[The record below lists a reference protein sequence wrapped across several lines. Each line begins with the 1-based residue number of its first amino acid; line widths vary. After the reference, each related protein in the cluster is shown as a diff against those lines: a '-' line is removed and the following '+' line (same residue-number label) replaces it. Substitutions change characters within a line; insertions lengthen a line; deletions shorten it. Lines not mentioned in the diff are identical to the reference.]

1 MEKLKLQE
9 AVVVEGRDD
18 EAAVL
23 RAVDAA
29 VISTHGWG
37 MPDGNVER
45 IRAAYERCGIII
57 LTDPDFAG
65 ENIRRRLTALFP
77 DAKHAYLA
85 RPDASKM
92 QGEKVLDI
100 GVENA
105 VPEAIQA
112 ALLAAR
118 ARVAAPTASSFPS
131 TGSGNVKED
140 TVTQADLASLG
151 LAGGAGSTQLRQV
164 LGKELGIGS
173 CNAKAFAKRLAAF
186 GIPREEF
193 LAAWRRILQENR

>member
-1 MEKLKLQE
+1 MEKLKLLE
-9 AVVVEGRDD
+9 TVVVEGRDD

-37 MPDGNVER
+37 LPDGNVER
-45 IRAAYERCGIII
+45 IRAAYERTGIII

-65 ENIRRRLTALFP
+65 ENIRRRLSEQFP

-85 RPDASKM
+85 RPEASKR
-92 QGEKVLDI
+92 QGERVVDI

-105 VPEAIQA
+105 APEAIQA

-118 ARVAAPTASSFPS
+118 AQVQ
-131 TGSGNVKED
+131 TGLSAE
-140 TVTQADLASLG
+140 TVTQADLIALG
-151 LAGGAGSTQLRQV
+151 LAGGSGSTQLREA

-173 CNAKAFAKRLAAF
+173 CNAKAFARRLAAF

-193 LAAWRRILQENR
+193 LAAWRRISQENR

>member
-1 MEKLKLQE
+1 MEKLRLLE
-9 AVVVEGRDD
+9 TVVVEGRDD

-37 MPDGNVER
+37 LPDGNVER
-45 IRAAYERCGIII
+45 IRAAYERTGIII

-65 ENIRRRLTALFP
+65 ENIRRRLSEQFP

-85 RPDASKM
+85 CPEASKR
-92 QGEKVLDI
+92 QGERVVDI

-105 VPEAIQA
+105 APEAIQA

-118 ARVAAPTASSFPS
+118 AQVQ
-131 TGSGNVKED
+131 TGLSAE
-140 TVTQADLASLG
+140 TVTQADLIALG
-151 LAGGAGSTQLRQV
+151 LAGGSGSTQLREA

-173 CNAKAFAKRLAAF
+173 CNAKAFARRLAAF
-186 GIPREEF
+186 GISREEF
-193 LAAWRRILQENR
+193 LAAWRRISQENR

>member
-1 MEKLKLQE
+1 MEKLRLLE
-9 AVVVEGRDD
+9 TVVVEGRDD

-37 MPDGNVER
+37 LQEGNVER
-45 IRAAYERCGIII
+45 IRAAYERTGIII

-65 ENIRRRLTALFP
+65 ENIRRRLSEQFP

-85 RPDASKM
+85 RPEASKR
-92 QGEKVLDI
+92 QGERVVDI

-105 VPEAIQA
+105 APEAIQA

-118 ARVAAPTASSFPS
+118 AQVQTGPS
-131 TGSGNVKED
+131 AE
-140 TVTQADLASLG
+140 TVTQADLIALG
-151 LAGGAGSTQLRQV
+151 LAGGSGSTQLRAA

-173 CNAKAFAKRLAAF
+173 CNAKAFARRLAAF
-186 GIPREEF
+186 GISREEF
-193 LAAWRRILQENR
+193 LAAWRRISQENR

>member
-1 MEKLKLQE
+1 MEKLRLLE
-9 AVVVEGRDD
+9 TVVVEGRDD

-37 MPDGNVER
+37 LPEGNVER
-45 IRAAYERCGIII
+45 IRAAYERTGIII

-65 ENIRRRLTALFP
+65 ENIRRRLSEQFP

-85 RPDASKM
+85 RPEASKR
-92 QGEKVLDI
+92 QGERVVDI

-105 VPEAIQA
+105 APEAIQA

-118 ARVAAPTASSFPS
+118 AQVQ
-131 TGSGNVKED
+131 TGLSAE
-140 TVTQADLASLG
+140 TVTQADLIALG
-151 LAGGAGSTQLRQV
+151 LAGGSGSTQLREA

-173 CNAKAFAKRLAAF
+173 CNAKAFARRLAAF

-193 LAAWRRILQENR
+193 LAAWRRISQENR

>member
-1 MEKLKLQE
+1 MEKLRLLE

-45 IRAAYERCGIII
+45 IRAAYERTGIII

-65 ENIRRRLTALFP
+65 ENIRRRLSEQFP

-85 RPDASKM
+85 RPEASKR
-92 QGEKVLDI
+92 QGERVVDI

-105 VPEAIQA
+105 APEAIQA

-118 ARVAAPTASSFPS
+118 AQVQ
-131 TGSGNVKED
+131 TGLSAE
-140 TVTQADLASLG
+140 TVTQADLIALG
-151 LAGGAGSTQLRQV
+151 LAGGSGSTQLREA

-173 CNAKAFAKRLAAF
+173 CNAKAFARRLAAF
-186 GIPREEF
+186 GISREEF
-193 LAAWRRILQENR
+193 LAAWRRISQENR

>member
-1 MEKLKLQE
+1 MEKLRLLE

-37 MPDGNVER
+37 LPDGNVER
-45 IRAAYERCGIII
+45 IRAAYERTGIII

-65 ENIRRRLTALFP
+65 ENIRRRLSEQFP

-85 RPDASKM
+85 RPEASKR
-92 QGEKVLDI
+92 QGERVVDI

-105 VPEAIQA
+105 APEAIQA

-118 ARVAAPTASSFPS
+118 AQVQTGPS
-131 TGSGNVKED
+131 AE
-140 TVTQADLASLG
+140 TVTQADLIALG
-151 LAGGAGSTQLRQV
+151 LAGGSGSTQLREA

-173 CNAKAFAKRLAAF
+173 CNAKAFARRLAAF
-186 GIPREEF
+186 GISREEF
-193 LAAWRRILQENR
+193 LAAWRRISQENR

>member
-1 MEKLKLQE
+1 MEKLRLLE
-9 AVVVEGRDD
+9 TVVVEGRDD

-37 MPDGNVER
+37 LPEGNVER
-45 IRAAYERCGIII
+45 IRAAYERTGIII

-65 ENIRRRLTALFP
+65 ENIRRRLSEQFP

-85 RPDASKM
+85 RPEASKR
-92 QGEKVLDI
+92 QGERVVDI

-105 VPEAIQA
+105 APEAIQA
-112 ALLAAR
+112 ALLSAR
-118 ARVAAPTASSFPS
+118 AQVQTGPS
-131 TGSGNVKED
+131 AEM
-140 TVTQADLASLG
+140 VTQADLIALG
-151 LAGGAGSTQLRQV
+151 LAGGSGSTQLREA

-173 CNAKAFAKRLAAF
+173 CNAKAFARRLAAF
-186 GIPREEF
+186 GIRREEF
-193 LAAWRRILQENR
+193 LAAWRRISQENR

>member
-1 MEKLKLQE
+1 MEKLRLLE

-45 IRAAYERCGIII
+45 IRAAYERTGIII

-65 ENIRRRLTALFP
+65 ENIRRRLSEQFP

-85 RPDASKM
+85 RPEASKR
-92 QGEKVLDI
+92 QGERVVDI

-105 VPEAIQA
+105 APEAIQA

-118 ARVAAPTASSFPS
+118 AQVQTGPS
-131 TGSGNVKED
+131 AEM
-140 TVTQADLASLG
+140 VTQADLIALG
-151 LAGGAGSTQLRQV
+151 LAGGSGSTQLREA

-173 CNAKAFAKRLAAF
+173 CNAKAFARRLAAF
-186 GIPREEF
+186 GISREEF
-193 LAAWRRILQENR
+193 LAAWRRISQENR

>member
-1 MEKLKLQE
+1 MEKIRLKE

-37 MPDGNVER
+37 FPDEAMAR
-45 IRAAYERCGIII
+45 IRSAYERQGIII
-57 LTDPDFAG
+57 LTDPDHAG
-65 ENIRRRLTALFP
+65 EDSRRRLAAMFP
-77 DAKHAYLA
+77 DAKHACLA
-85 RPDASKM
+85 RTDAAKEK
-92 QGEKVLDI
+92 GERTVDI

-105 VPEAIQA
+105 TPEAIRK

-118 ARVAAPTASSFPS
+118 AEVRDASA
-131 TGSGNVKED
+131 EEA
-140 TVTQADLASLG
+140 VTPAELIALG
-151 LAGGAGSTQLRQV
+151 LAGGAGSSRLRQA

-173 CNAKAFAKRLAAF
+173 CGAKSFAKRLKAF
-186 GIPREEF
+186 GITREEF
-193 LAAWRRILQENR
+193 LAAWRRISQDNR

>member
-1 MEKLKLQE
+1 MEKLRLLE
-9 AVVVEGRDD
+9 TVVVEGRDD

-37 MPDGNVER
+37 LPEGNVER
-45 IRAAYERCGIII
+45 IRAAYERTGIII

-65 ENIRRRLTALFP
+65 ENIRRRLSEQFP

-85 RPDASKM
+85 RPEASKR
-92 QGEKVLDI
+92 QGERVVDI

-105 VPEAIQA
+105 APEAIQA

-118 ARVAAPTASSFPS
+118 AQVQAGPCA
-131 TGSGNVKED
+131 EM
-140 TVTQADLASLG
+140 VTQADLIALG
-151 LAGGAGSTQLRQV
+151 LAGGSGSTQLREA

-186 GIPREEF
+186 GISREEF
-193 LAAWRRILQENR
+193 LAAWRRISQENR

>member
-1 MEKLKLQE
+1 M
-9 AVVVEGRDD
+9 VEGRDD

-37 MPDGNVER
+37 LPEGNVER
-45 IRAAYERCGIII
+45 IRAAYERTGIII

-65 ENIRRRLTALFP
+65 ENIRRRLSEQFP

-85 RPDASKM
+85 RPEASKR
-92 QGEKVLDI
+92 QGERVVDI

-105 VPEAIQA
+105 APEAIQA

-118 ARVAAPTASSFPS
+118 AQVQTGPS
-131 TGSGNVKED
+131 AE
-140 TVTQADLASLG
+140 TVTQADLIALG
-151 LAGGAGSTQLRQV
+151 LAGGSGSTQLREA

-173 CNAKAFAKRLAAF
+173 CNAKAFARRLAAF
-186 GIPREEF
+186 GISREEF
-193 LAAWRRILQENR
+193 LAAWRRISQENR

>member
-1 MEKLKLQE
+1 MEKLRLLE
-9 AVVVEGRDD
+9 TVVVEGRDD

-37 MPDGNVER
+37 LPDGNVER
-45 IRAAYERCGIII
+45 IRAAYERTGIII

-65 ENIRRRLTALFP
+65 ENIRRRLSEQFP

-85 RPDASKM
+85 RPEASKR
-92 QGEKVLDI
+92 QGERVVDI

-105 VPEAIQA
+105 APEAIQA

-118 ARVAAPTASSFPS
+118 AQVQTGPS
-131 TGSGNVKED
+131 AEM
-140 TVTQADLASLG
+140 VTQADLIALG
-151 LAGGAGSTQLRQV
+151 LAGGSGSTQLREA

-173 CNAKAFAKRLAAF
+173 CNAKAFARRLAAF
-186 GIPREEF
+186 GISREEF
-193 LAAWRRILQENR
+193 LAAWRRISQENR

>member
-1 MEKLKLQE
+1 MEKLRLLE

-37 MPDGNVER
+37 LPDGNVER
-45 IRAAYERCGIII
+45 IRAAYERTGIII

-65 ENIRRRLTALFP
+65 ENIRRRLTEQFP

-85 RPDASKM
+85 RPEASKR
-92 QGEKVLDI
+92 QGERVVDI

-105 VPEAIQA
+105 APEAIQA

-118 ARVAAPTASSFPS
+118 AQVQ
-131 TGSGNVKED
+131 TGLSAE
-140 TVTQADLASLG
+140 TVTQADLIALG
-151 LAGGAGSTQLRQV
+151 LAGGSGSTQLREA

-173 CNAKAFAKRLAAF
+173 CNAKAFARRLAAF
-186 GIPREEF
+186 GISREEF
-193 LAAWRRILQENR
+193 LAAWRRISQENR

>member
-1 MEKLKLQE
+1 MEKLRLLE
-9 AVVVEGRDD
+9 TVVVEGRDD

-37 MPDGNVER
+37 LPEGNVER
-45 IRAAYERCGIII
+45 IRAAYERTGIII

-65 ENIRRRLTALFP
+65 ENIRRRLSEQFP

-85 RPDASKM
+85 RPEASKR
-92 QGEKVLDI
+92 QGERVVDI

-105 VPEAIQA
+105 APEAIQA

-118 ARVAAPTASSFPS
+118 AQVQTGPS
-131 TGSGNVKED
+131 AE
-140 TVTQADLASLG
+140 TVTQADLIALG
-151 LAGGAGSTQLRQV
+151 LAGGSGSTQLREA

-173 CNAKAFAKRLAAF
+173 CNAKAFARRLAAF

-193 LAAWRRILQENR
+193 LAAWRRISQENR

>member
-1 MEKLKLQE
+1 MEKLRLLE
-9 AVVVEGRDD
+9 TVVVEGRDD

-45 IRAAYERCGIII
+45 IRAAYERTGIII

-65 ENIRRRLTALFP
+65 ENIRRRLSEQFP

-85 RPDASKM
+85 RPEASKR
-92 QGEKVLDI
+92 QGERVVDI

-105 VPEAIQA
+105 APEAIQA

-118 ARVAAPTASSFPS
+118 AQVQTGPS
-131 TGSGNVKED
+131 AEM
-140 TVTQADLASLG
+140 VTQADLIALG
-151 LAGGAGSTQLRQV
+151 LAGGSGSTQLREA

-173 CNAKAFAKRLAAF
+173 CNAKAFARRLAAF

-193 LAAWRRILQENR
+193 LAAWRRISQENR

>member
-1 MEKLKLQE
+1 MEKLRLLE
-9 AVVVEGRDD
+9 TVVVEGRDD

-37 MPDGNVER
+37 LPDGNVER
-45 IRAAYERCGIII
+45 IRAAYERTGIII

-65 ENIRRRLTALFP
+65 ENIRRRLSEQFP

-85 RPDASKM
+85 RPEASKR
-92 QGEKVLDI
+92 QGERVVDI

-105 VPEAIQA
+105 APEAIQA

-118 ARVAAPTASSFPS
+118 AQVQTGPS
-131 TGSGNVKED
+131 AE
-140 TVTQADLASLG
+140 TVTQADLIALG
-151 LAGGAGSTQLRQV
+151 LAGGSGSTQLREA

-173 CNAKAFAKRLAAF
+173 CNAKAFARRLAAF
-186 GIPREEF
+186 GIRREEF
-193 LAAWRRILQENR
+193 LAAWRRISQENR

>member
-1 MEKLKLQE
+1 MEKLRLLE

-37 MPDGNVER
+37 LPDGNVER
-45 IRAAYERCGIII
+45 IHAAYERTGIII

-65 ENIRRRLTALFP
+65 ENIRRRLSEQFP

-85 RPDASKM
+85 RPEASKR
-92 QGEKVLDI
+92 QGERVVDI

-105 VPEAIQA
+105 APEAIQA

-118 ARVAAPTASSFPS
+118 AQVQ
-131 TGSGNVKED
+131 TGLSAE
-140 TVTQADLASLG
+140 TVTQADLIALG
-151 LAGGAGSTQLRQV
+151 LAGGSGSTQLREA

-173 CNAKAFAKRLAAF
+173 CNAKAFARRLAAF
-186 GIPREEF
+186 GISREEF
-193 LAAWRRILQENR
+193 LAAWRRISQENR

>member
-1 MEKLKLQE
+1 MEKLRLLE
-9 AVVVEGRDD
+9 TVVVEGRDD

-37 MPDGNVER
+37 LPDGNVER
-45 IRAAYERCGIII
+45 IRAAYERTGIII

-65 ENIRRRLTALFP
+65 ENIRRRLSEQFP

-85 RPDASKM
+85 RPEASKR
-92 QGEKVLDI
+92 QGERVVDI

-105 VPEAIQA
+105 APEAIQA

-118 ARVAAPTASSFPS
+118 AQVQ
-131 TGSGNVKED
+131 TGLSAE
-140 TVTQADLASLG
+140 TVTQADLIALG
-151 LAGGAGSTQLRQV
+151 LAGGSGSTQLREA

-173 CNAKAFAKRLAAF
+173 CNAKAFARRLAAF

-193 LAAWRRILQENR
+193 LAAWRRISQENR

>member
-1 MEKLKLQE
+1 MEKLRLLE
-9 AVVVEGRDD
+9 TVVVEGRDD

-37 MPDGNVER
+37 LPEGNVER
-45 IRAAYERCGIII
+45 IRAAYERTGIII

-65 ENIRRRLTALFP
+65 ENIRRRLSEQFP

-85 RPDASKM
+85 RPEASKR
-92 QGEKVLDI
+92 QGERVVDI

-105 VPEAIQA
+105 APEAIQA

-118 ARVAAPTASSFPS
+118 AQVQTGPS
-131 TGSGNVKED
+131 AE
-140 TVTQADLASLG
+140 TVTQADLIALG
-151 LAGGAGSTQLRQV
+151 LAGGSGSTQLREA

-173 CNAKAFAKRLAAF
+173 CNAKAFARRLAAF
-186 GIPREEF
+186 GISREEF
-193 LAAWRRILQENR
+193 LAAWRRISQENR

>member
-37 MPDGNVER
+37 MPEGNLER
-45 IRAAYERCGIII
+45 IRAAYERQGIVI

-65 ENIRRRLTALFP
+65 ENIRKRLAAMFP

-85 RPDASKM
+85 RPDASKCK
-92 QGEKVLDI
+92 GGRVLDI

-105 VPEAIQA
+105 APETIRE

-118 ARVAAPTASSFPS
+118 TRVAEIPFPS
-131 TGSGNVKED
+131 TGSGNVRD
-140 TVTQADLASLG
+140 NAVTQADLIALG
-151 LAGGAGSTQLRQV
+151 LAGPGSTQLRQT

-186 GIPREEF
+186 GISREEF
-193 LAAWRRILQENR
+193 LAAWRRISQENR

>member
-1 MEKLKLQE
+1 MEKLRLLE
-9 AVVVEGRDD
+9 TVVVEGRDD

-37 MPDGNVER
+37 LQEGNVER
-45 IRAAYERCGIII
+45 IRAAYERTGIII

-65 ENIRRRLTALFP
+65 ENIRRRLSEQFP

-85 RPDASKM
+85 RPEASKR
-92 QGEKVLDI
+92 QGERVVDI

-105 VPEAIQA
+105 APEAIQA

-118 ARVAAPTASSFPS
+118 AQVQTGPS
-131 TGSGNVKED
+131 AE
-140 TVTQADLASLG
+140 TVTQADLIALG
-151 LAGGAGSTQLRQV
+151 LAGGSGSTQ
-164 LGKELGIGS
+164 LGIGS
-173 CNAKAFAKRLAAF
+173 CNAKAFARRLAAF
-186 GIPREEF
+186 GISREEF
-193 LAAWRRILQENR
+193 LAAWRRISQENR

>member
-1 MEKLKLQE
+1 MEKLRLLE
-9 AVVVEGRDD
+9 TVVVEGRDD

-37 MPDGNVER
+37 MPDGNIER
-45 IRAAYERCGIII
+45 IRAAYERTGIII

-65 ENIRRRLTALFP
+65 ENIRRRLSEQFP

-85 RPDASKM
+85 RPEASKR
-92 QGEKVLDI
+92 QGERVVDI

-105 VPEAIQA
+105 APEAIQA

-118 ARVAAPTASSFPS
+118 AQVQ
-131 TGSGNVKED
+131 TGLSAE
-140 TVTQADLASLG
+140 TVTQADLIALG
-151 LAGGAGSTQLRQV
+151 LAGGSGSTQLREA

-173 CNAKAFAKRLAAF
+173 CNAKAFARRLAAF
-186 GIPREEF
+186 GISREEF
-193 LAAWRRILQENR
+193 LAAWRRISQENR

>member
-1 MEKLKLQE
+1 MEKLRLLE
-9 AVVVEGRDD
+9 TVVVEGRDD

-37 MPDGNVER
+37 LPEGNVER
-45 IRAAYERCGIII
+45 IRAAYERTGIII

-65 ENIRRRLTALFP
+65 ENIRRRLSEQFP

-85 RPDASKM
+85 RPEASKR
-92 QGEKVLDI
+92 QGERVVDI

-105 VPEAIQA
+105 APEAIQA

-118 ARVAAPTASSFPS
+118 AQVQTGPS
-131 TGSGNVKED
+131 AEM
-140 TVTQADLASLG
+140 VTQADLIALG
-151 LAGGAGSTQLRQV
+151 LAGGSGSTQLREA

-173 CNAKAFAKRLAAF
+173 CNAKAFARRLAAF
-186 GIPREEF
+186 GIRREEF
-193 LAAWRRILQENR
+193 LAAWRRISQENR

>member
-1 MEKLKLQE
+1 MEKLRLGE
-9 AVVVEGRDD
+9 TVVVEGRDD

-23 RAVDAA
+23 RAVDAP
-29 VISTHGWG
+29 VVSTHGWG

-45 IRAAYERCGIII
+45 IRAAYEKTGIII

-65 ENIRRRLTALFP
+65 ENIRRRLADLFP
-77 DAKHAYLA
+77 GAKHAYLA
-85 RPDASKM
+85 RPEASKCRGG
-92 QGEKVLDI
+92 QVLDI

-105 VPEAIQA
+105 APEAIRE

-118 ARVAAPTASSFPS
+118 AKTAA
-131 TGSGNVKED
+131 GNGPED
-140 TVTQADLASLG
+140 AVTPADLAALG
-151 LAGGAGSTQLRQV
+151 LSGGAGSTKLREA

-186 GIPREEF
+186 GISREEF
-193 LAAWRRILQENR
+193 LAAWRRISQENR

>member
-1 MEKLKLQE
+1 MEKLRLLE

-37 MPDGNVER
+37 LPDGNVER
-45 IRAAYERCGIII
+45 IRAAYERTGIII

-65 ENIRRRLTALFP
+65 ENIRRRLSEQFP

-85 RPDASKM
+85 RPEASKR
-92 QGEKVLDI
+92 QGERVVDI

-105 VPEAIQA
+105 APEAIQA

-118 ARVAAPTASSFPS
+118 AQVQTGPS
-131 TGSGNVKED
+131 AEM
-140 TVTQADLASLG
+140 VTQADLIALG
-151 LAGGAGSTQLRQV
+151 LAGGSGSTQLREA

-173 CNAKAFAKRLAAF
+173 CNAKAFARRLAAF
-186 GIPREEF
+186 GIRREEF
-193 LAAWRRILQENR
+193 LAAWRRISQENR

>member
-1 MEKLKLQE
+1 MEKLRLLE
-9 AVVVEGRDD
+9 TVVVEGRDD

-37 MPDGNVER
+37 LPEGNVER
-45 IRAAYERCGIII
+45 IRAAYERTGIII

-65 ENIRRRLTALFP
+65 ENIRRRLSEQFP

-85 RPDASKM
+85 RPEASKR
-92 QGEKVLDI
+92 QGERVVDI

-105 VPEAIQA
+105 APEAIQA

-118 ARVAAPTASSFPS
+118 AQVQTGPS
-131 TGSGNVKED
+131 AEM
-140 TVTQADLASLG
+140 VTQADLIALG
-151 LAGGAGSTQLRQV
+151 LAGGSGSTQLREA

-173 CNAKAFAKRLAAF
+173 CNAKAFARRLAAF

-193 LAAWRRILQENR
+193 LAAWRRISQENR

>member
-1 MEKLKLQE
+1 MEKLRLLE
-9 AVVVEGRDD
+9 TVVVEGRDD

-37 MPDGNVER
+37 LPDGNVER
-45 IRAAYERCGIII
+45 IRAAYERTGIII

-65 ENIRRRLTALFP
+65 ENIRRRLSEQFP

-85 RPDASKM
+85 RPEASKR
-92 QGEKVLDI
+92 QGERVVDI

-105 VPEAIQA
+105 APEAIQA

-118 ARVAAPTASSFPS
+118 AQVQ
-131 TGSGNVKED
+131 TGLSAE
-140 TVTQADLASLG
+140 TVTQADLIALG
-151 LAGGAGSTQLRQV
+151 LAGGSGSTQLREA

-173 CNAKAFAKRLAAF
+173 CNAKAFARRLAAF
-186 GIPREEF
+186 GISREEF
-193 LAAWRRILQENR
+193 LAAWRRISQENR

>member
-1 MEKLKLQE
+1 MEKLRLLE
-9 AVVVEGRDD
+9 TVVVEGRDD

-37 MPDGNVER
+37 LPDGNVER
-45 IRAAYERCGIII
+45 IRAAYERTGIII

-65 ENIRRRLTALFP
+65 ENIRRRLSEQFP

-85 RPDASKM
+85 RPEASKR
-92 QGEKVLDI
+92 QGERVVDI

-105 VPEAIQA
+105 APEAIQA

-118 ARVAAPTASSFPS
+118 AQVQ
-131 TGSGNVKED
+131 TGLSAE
-140 TVTQADLASLG
+140 TVTQADLIALG
-151 LAGGAGSTQLRQV
+151 LAGGSGSTQLREA

-173 CNAKAFAKRLAAF
+173 CNAKAFARRLAAF
-186 GIPREEF
+186 GIRREEF
-193 LAAWRRILQENR
+193 LAAWRRISQENR

>member
-1 MEKLKLQE
+1 MEKLRLLE
-9 AVVVEGRDD
+9 TVVVEGRDD

-45 IRAAYERCGIII
+45 IRAAYERTGIII

-65 ENIRRRLTALFP
+65 ENIRRRLSEQFP

-85 RPDASKM
+85 RPEASKR
-92 QGEKVLDI
+92 QGERVVDI

-105 VPEAIQA
+105 APEAIQA

-118 ARVAAPTASSFPS
+118 AQVQTGPS
-131 TGSGNVKED
+131 AEM
-140 TVTQADLASLG
+140 VTQADLIALG
-151 LAGGAGSTQLRQV
+151 LAGGSGSTQLREA

-173 CNAKAFAKRLAAF
+173 CNAKAFARRLAAF
-186 GIPREEF
+186 GISREEF
-193 LAAWRRILQENR
+193 LAAWRRISQENR